1 MLKFGALGD
10 LVQAFAAFAQ
20 IRAAHSGAEITLLT
34 TPAYVEFAR
43 ASRLFDLVEA
53 DGRPQGLAAHWA
65 LFQRLRRRRYDRVYD
80 LQTSSRSKTYFYAF
94 WPRPPAWSG
103 ISPGA
108 SHRQTRPDRTRL
120 HNLDRI
126 ADQMA
131 VAGVA
136 PHTPIGAAPVPDLS
150 WAVRLAKADRAT
162 TAERFGISPLFALLV
177 PGASPV
183 KPEKFWPVE
192 AYAALAVALQA
203 RGLQVVVIGSPQEAA
218 LAGVIRQA
226 CPTAA
231 DLTGA
236 TSLVDLAGLA
246 SEAALCVGNDTGP
259 THLIAYAGA
268 PGLMLMSRVSD
279 PAHCGPRA
287 KMTTLRVDDLA
298 ALSPEAVLHD
308 LFVSQRLHLPSAIIR
323 S

>member
-1 MLKFGALGD
+1 MKFGALGD

-20 IRAAHSGAEITLLT
+20 IRAAHAGAEITLLT

-53 DGRPQGLAAHWA
+53 DGRPQGFAAHWA
-65 LFQRLRRRRYDRVYD
+65 LFRRLRRRRYDRVYD

-108 SHRQTRPDRTRL
+108 SLRQTRPDRTRL

-131 VAGVA
+131 VAGIA
-136 PHTPIGAAPVPDLS
+136 PHRPIGAAPAPDLG
-150 WAVRLAKADRAT
+150 WAAVLARGDRAT
-162 TAERFGISPLFALLV
+162 TAERFGLSPPFALLV
-177 PGASPV
+177 PGASLV

-192 AYAALAVALQA
+192 AYAALAVALHA
-203 RGLQVVVIGSPQEAA
+203 RGLQVAVIGSAQEAV
-218 LAGVIRQA
+218 LANAMRQA
-226 CPTAA
+226 CPAII

-287 KMTTLRVDDLA
+287 AMTSLRVDDLA
-298 ALSPEAVLHD
+298 ALSPDAVLNALSASH
-308 LFVSQRLHLPSAIIR
+308 RTHLPSAITR